1 MTCRSLLR
9 HCKTGLDIWV
19 FREMGYT
26 HVYPPHCQCNREND
40 DKLLGLGVVYV
51 QTNPRQWKNACN
63 PLPPCPSV
71 DGHQPCSPTCLGKN
85 LGGWNITNGFIF
97 PARSVQEISKPHHL
111 HHHGVWKNTSTSPIW
126 NESTTCKR
134 HMFNPALS
142 GLIILRHANHNYLFL
157 HLRPRDWMKLKLKA
171 WRFISSNLRYMA
183 LPPHQ
188 RKIQNW
194 RYDCRGYW
202 TQESA
207 QAVLMFFVSSWL
219 LPHYICS
226 THIALI
232 GGFITFHSL
241 WKVCSSLG
249 IIIPVKWLEMNCVWN
264 QQPLYSYGLYPL

>member
-1 MTCRSLLR
+1 MGNSLATRMSMKHNATHTYINYIYIDRTIIKVVMTCRSLLR

-111 HHHGVWKNTSTSPIW
+111 HHHGVWKTHQHHPF
-126 NESTTCKR
+126 E
-134 HMFNPALS
+134 MNPQ
-142 GLIILRHANHNYLFL
+142 HANGTCSIQHCQ
-157 HLRPRDWMKLKLKA
+157 DW
-171 WRFISSNLRYMA
+171 
-183 LPPHQ
+183 
-188 RKIQNW
+188 
-194 RYDCRGYW
+194 
-202 TQESA
+202 
-207 QAVLMFFVSSWL
+207 
-219 LPHYICS
+219 
-226 THIALI
+226 
-232 GGFITFHSL
+232 
-241 WKVCSSLG
+241 
-249 IIIPVKWLEMNCVWN
+249 
-264 QQPLYSYGLYPL
+264 SY